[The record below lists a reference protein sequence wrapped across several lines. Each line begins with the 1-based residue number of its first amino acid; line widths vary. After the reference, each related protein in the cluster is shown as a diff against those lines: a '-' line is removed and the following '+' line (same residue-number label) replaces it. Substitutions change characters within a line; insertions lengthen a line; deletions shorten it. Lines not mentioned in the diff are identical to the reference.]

1 MIGQAAREPLD
12 SPVVRKCSR
21 RRQEKNDDDPR
32 FFSSI
37 RQTQSTRRYDKLN
50 FKFIRYIAPVAGI
63 SRGASVM
70 VFNPLMPVKTVPEFW
85 SAGVDRVWPVSQDD
99 MV

>member
-1 MIGQAAREPLD
+1 VGQWLSERLGQSFVIENRVGAGSNIATEAVVHA
-12 SPVVRKCSR
+12 SP
-21 RRQEKNDDDPR
+21 DGTR

-50 FKFIRYIAPVAGI
+50 FKFIRDIAPVAGI
-63 SRGASVM
+63 SREASVM

-85 SAGVDRVWPVSQDD
+85 SAGVDRV
-99 MV
+99 